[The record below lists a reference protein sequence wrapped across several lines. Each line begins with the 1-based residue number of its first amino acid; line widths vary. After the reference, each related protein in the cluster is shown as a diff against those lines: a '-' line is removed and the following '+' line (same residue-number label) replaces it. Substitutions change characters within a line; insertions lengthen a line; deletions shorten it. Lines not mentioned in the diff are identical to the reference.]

1 MHDGI
6 GNSLFNSRI
15 LLLYSFRFERRNGV
29 DPIPLVETLQSPLCA
44 CEKTRDEDGI
54 HDQDEDDDDDDDDD
68 DDNDDDD
75 DKDEDEDDNG
85 KRMGLMTCF

>member
-1 MHDGI
+1 MHAR
-6 GNSLFNSRI
+6 GNWKFSLFSSKI

-68 DDNDDDD
+68 
-75 DKDEDEDDNG
+75 KDEDEDDNG
-85 KRMGLMTCF
+85 KRMGFITC

>member
-1 MHDGI
+1 M
-6 GNSLFNSRI
+6 
-15 LLLYSFRFERRNGV
+15 YSFRFERRNGV